1 MLYRIAHNQAL
12 NTLRAAGAAL
22 PAATEEFP
30 AVSLEAHVERRE
42 ELRETLHGIRALPE
56 RQRAALV
63 AVAVED
69 RTHADVAAELGMSDG
84 ALRQLLL
91 RARTTLRA
99 AASALTPYPLVT
111 WLAGGQEV
119 TAVRVADV
127 AVGAGGAGVALKA
140 GIVALAAGAVV
151 ARGPRAARRPR
162 TSACEGGVRVGAGPS
177 GGGSAAS
184 RGGLRRRPLRE
195 PPSSQPGP
203 RGRRGRA
210 RARAAAQAV
219 QRPVRLRP
227 RDLRRLIVQSCVTRA
242 AGACPKSMSQR
253 TLRTVLLLASA
264 CAMVLAFP
272 ASGMARS
279 HGDRN
284 RDGIPDRWEHAHH
297 LSLKVNQAK
306 RDQDHDG
313 LRNKAEFMAGDNPR
327 DADTDNDGIKD
338 GREKAGQVV
347 SFTGGVL
354 TVHLFNGDDVK
365 GTVDA
370 DTEIECDDAAMTPTT
385 TAPAARA
392 ADDGGG
398 DNGDG
403 DHQGGD
409 HQGPGD
415 DGQGDDDQG
424 DDNGNDQGQAGCDAT
439 KLTPGAVVQE
449 AELKATAAGL
459 VFEKIELVG

>member
-1 MLYRIAHNQAL
+1 MSHRTVR
-12 NTLRAAGAAL
+12 TLLLLVASCA
-22 PAATEEFP
+22 
-30 AVSLEAHVERRE
+30 
-42 ELRETLHGIRALPE
+42 
-56 RQRAALV
+56 AALV
-63 AVAVED
+63 
-69 RTHADVAAELGMSDG
+69 
-84 ALRQLLL
+84 
-91 RARTTLRA
+91 
-99 AASALTPYPLVT
+99 
-111 WLAGGQEV
+111 
-119 TAVRVADV
+119 
-127 AVGAGGAGVALKA
+127 
-140 GIVALAAGAVV
+140 
-151 ARGPRAARRPR
+151 
-162 TSACEGGVRVGAGPS
+162 
-177 GGGSAAS
+177 
-184 RGGLRRRPLRE
+184 
-195 PPSSQPGP
+195 
-203 RGRRGRA
+203 
-210 RARAAAQAV
+210 
-219 QRPVRLRP
+219 
-227 RDLRRLIVQSCVTRA
+227 
-242 AGACPKSMSQR
+242 
-253 TLRTVLLLASA
+253 
-264 CAMVLAFP
+264 FP
-272 ASGMARS
+272 AAGMARS

-284 RDGIPDRWEHAHH
+284 GDRIPDRWERAHH

-313 LRNKAEFMAGDNPR
+313 LRNRAEFMAGDNPR
-327 DADTDNDGIKD
+327 DADTDNDGVPD
-338 GREKAGQVV
+338 GKEKAGQVA